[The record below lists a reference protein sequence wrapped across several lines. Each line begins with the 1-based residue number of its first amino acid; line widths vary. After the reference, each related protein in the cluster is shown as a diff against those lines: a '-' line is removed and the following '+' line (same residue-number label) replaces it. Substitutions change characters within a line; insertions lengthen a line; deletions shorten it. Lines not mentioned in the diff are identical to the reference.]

1 MKFPHGLRA
10 LRSRNFR
17 MFIAG
22 QGTSHIG
29 NWVQMVAVS
38 WMVYR
43 LTGSTVM
50 LGLSAFAL
58 HIPFFLVA
66 PFAGVMLD
74 RMDLRRVLFI
84 TNFVAVL
91 QGALMLMLVA
101 TGQIQAWHLILGNLV
116 LGIVN
121 AFDSPAR
128 QSMLVQL
135 VDDRADL
142 PNAIAL
148 NSSTMNSGRFIGP
161 MVGGSVIAAFGEA
174 WGFAG
179 NLLLR
184 TAVIAALIAL
194 RVPARPARAP
204 SRGVLSE
211 LVEGLQ
217 YVRGFLPARGALLL
231 LACCSLT
238 VQSYSSLMP
247 WFASHRFQGNSATLG
262 LLVSS
267 AGIGAV
273 AGMVYLAMRSSIVG
287 LFRLIGITA
296 AVAGASL
303 VLFTFTATLW
313 LGMLLICVTG
323 MAMMLTAASTNT
335 VVQTFVPDGLRSR
348 VAAIYMLCF
357 LGVSPFGALA
367 NGWVADH
374 VGAPA
379 ALGLSG
385 SLALLAS
392 VFYLR
397 QLPRIRAVVGP
408 MYRQRGLLP
417 PDKSAGPEG
426 S

>member
-1 MKFPHGLRA
+1 MKIPHGLRA

-29 NWVQMVAVS
+29 NWVQMIAVS
-38 WMVYR
+38 WLVYR

-66 PFAGVMLD
+66 PFAGVLLD
-74 RMDLRRVLFI
+74 RMDLRRVLFA
-84 TNFVAVL
+84 TNAVAVL
-91 QGALMLMLVA
+91 QGAVMLVLVA
-101 TGQIQAWHLILGNLV
+101 TGQIQAWHLVLGNLV
-116 LGIVN
+116 LGVVN

-161 MVGGSVIAAFGEA
+161 MIGGTVIAAFGEA
-174 WGFAG
+174 WGFAS

-184 TAVIAALIAL
+184 TAVIAALLAL
-194 RVPARPARAP
+194 RVAPRPVRPAP
-204 SRGVLSE
+204 RGVFAE
-211 LVEGLQ
+211 LGEGLM
-217 YVRGFLPARGALLL
+217 YVRGFLPARGALSL

-247 WFASHRFQGNSATLG
+247 WFASHRFHGNSATLG
-262 LLVSS
+262 LLVAS
-267 AGIGAV
+267 AGVGAV
-273 AGMVYLAMRSSIVG
+273 AGMVYLAMRASIVG

-296 AVAGASL
+296 AVAGGSL
-303 VLFTFTATLW
+303 LLFTLTAQLW
-313 LGMLLICVTG
+313 LAMLLICVTG

-374 VGAPA
+374 LGAPS
-379 ALGLSG
+379 ALALSG
-385 SLALLAS
+385 TLALLAS
-392 VFYLR
+392 LLYLR

-408 MYRQRGLLP
+408 IYRDLGLLP
-417 PDKSAGPEG
+417 PARR
-426 S
+426 